1 MTTTFDLHDQ
11 AYYLWRQA
19 GARREVLVHVDA
31 HHDAAHVPSWGA
43 IDIGNYVRAAI
54 RAQMVAEIRWVVPDP
69 MWRDETSR
77 RVLLDELA
85 LISDS
90 GLRNEST
97 GAASEIE
104 GVQFWMGPLPGMP
117 AVPAGV
123 LLDIDVDFL
132 LTARFED
139 RRSADPLSVPWCWPE
154 ELVSRLG
161 ASGVGAKLTT
171 IATSVTGGFT
181 PLRWAHLA
189 REIASRLDGAA
200 SSAGLACF
208 GLLRDAARAANAV
221 AALETCRAAVAACPG
236 EAAAPF
242 HLAVM
247 LQSTG
252 QLDEAR
258 SVYRLARELDPSYA
272 HSFRTAGPVLLRR
285 HRLVE
290 AEAAYRDGL
299 VLDPDDP
306 HARLGLAMVALRQG
320 LVTQARDLAEQCVAA
335 NPGAVDG
342 WRTLARA
349 RAALGQPRQAVR
361 ACDRALGLA
370 LRGATP
376 IGGPWLSN
384 PERRL
389 VDPEHWADHAV
400 AAELHGVLG
409 DRAAAAAHR
418 RIAEAGRAEG

>member
-77 RVLLDELA
+77 RVLLDEFA
-85 LISDS
+85 HISS
-90 GLRNEST
+90 AGLRNDST

-104 GVQFWMGPLPGMP
+104 GVECWMGPLAGMP
-117 AVPAGV
+117 AVPPGV

-139 RRSADPLSVPWCWPE
+139 GRSADPLSVPWCWPE

-161 ASGVGAKLTT
+161 ASGIQAKLITV
-171 IATSVTGGFT
+171 ATSVTGGFT

-189 REIASRLDGAA
+189 REIASRLDG
-200 SSAGLACF
+200 SSSPAMLACF
-208 GLLRDAARAANAV
+208 GLLRDAARAASA
-221 AALETCRAAVAACPG
+221 AGALETCRAAVAACPD
-236 EAAAPF
+236 EAAALF
-242 HLAVM
+242 HLAGM
-247 LQSTG
+247 LQAAKE
-252 QLDEAR
+252 LDAAR
-258 SVYRLARELDPSYA
+258 SAYRRARELDPSYA
-272 HSFRTAGPVLLRR
+272 HPFRTAGPVLLRR

-299 VLDPDDP
+299 ALDPDDP
-306 HARLGLAMVALRQG
+306 DARLGLAMVALRQG
-320 LVTQARDLAEQCVAA
+320 RVTQARDLAEQCVAA

-349 RAALGQPRQAVR
+349 QAALGQPRLAVR

-370 LRGATP
+370 LRGVAP

-389 VDPEHWADHAV
+389 VDPEHWADHAA
-400 AAELHGVLG
+400 AAELHAVLG
-409 DRAAAAAHR
+409 DQAAAAAHR
-418 RIAEAGRAEG
+418 RIAEAGCAER